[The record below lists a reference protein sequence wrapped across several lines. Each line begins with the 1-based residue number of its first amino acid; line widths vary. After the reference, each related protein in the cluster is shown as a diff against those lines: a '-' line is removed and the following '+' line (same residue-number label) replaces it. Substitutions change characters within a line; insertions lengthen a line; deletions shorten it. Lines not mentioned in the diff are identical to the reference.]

1 MANTVKVSDM
11 GLYQPVQD
19 VELAGRKLHWDA
31 PELVVKDGSGKKFSK
46 QTDAYG
52 FGMCL
57 YEMLHRKQPWK
68 NVKNVDVKKNYKTEK
83 GHLFA
88 LFIRDDP
95 AVDDVLAVM
104 KSC

>member
-1 MANTVKVSDM
+1 MNDGILLKSIDM
-11 GLYQPVQD
+11 GLHQPVQD

-52 FGMCL
+52 FGMLVRNASPQATVEECQKCRCK
-57 YEMLHRKQPWK
+57 ET
-68 NVKNVDVKKNYKTEK
+68 KTEK

-88 LFIRDDP
+88 LFYQETTRP
-95 AVDDVLAVM
+95 LM
-104 KSC
+104 MS